1 VGIAWDVFGD
11 GKTSLRGGYGIGY
24 EPNFGNVTFNVIQ
37 NPPNYAVLS
46 LTAGADV
53 PTIPLTTSNAGPL
66 AGSSGSKSFGRV
78 TLRAVDPN
86 IKTAYAHTWSM
97 AIEHQIGKNVIAAA
111 EYSGS
116 KGVNLYSI
124 DRLNI
129 PGSALVY
136 AGIGSATTRINNQY
150 SYINYRTNGG
160 FSNYNGLNLR
170 MDLKNLSK
178 EGLTL
183 RANYTWSHAI
193 DNLSSTF
200 SETTT
205 GSGNLGFLDPLN
217 PKLDRGNADF
227 DIRQRFTVAA
237 IWEIPYRPTKGVV
250 NEIFGG
256 WSVVPNISMRT
267 GTPFTVW
274 DCTNAGYVFC
284 PRVMYDQPFHAAYTA
299 TPTGQP
305 NQFNYMSVGTP
316 DSSYANPLAGVSDF
330 GPYPSTMTGRNGFRT
345 PGVWNVDLSI
355 HKNFKLTES
364 KSLQF
369 RAEAFNVFNHSNL
382 YIVYSNTDVSAT
394 SYITATRGVRG
405 DNTSGTTSVDNRNV
419 QLALKL
425 IF

>member
-1 VGIAWDVFGD
+1 
-11 GKTSLRGGYGIGY
+11 
-24 EPNFGNVTFNVIQ
+24 
-37 NPPNYAVLS
+37 
-46 LTAGADV
+46 
-53 PTIPLTTSNAGPL
+53 
-66 AGSSGSKSFGRV
+66 
-78 TLRAVDPN
+78 
-86 IKTAYAHTWSM
+86 
-97 AIEHQIGKNVIAAA
+97 
-111 EYSGS
+111 
-116 KGVNLYSI
+116 
-124 DRLNI
+124 
-129 PGSALVY
+129 
-136 AGIGSATTRINNQY
+136 
-150 SYINYRTNGG
+150 
-160 FSNYNGLNLR
+160 
-170 MDLKNLSK
+170 SK